1 MKKHFHFLLMAALV
15 CSLCLSV
22 TSCKSDDDSS
32 NNGNGGE
39 EQETYEGLSTL
50 ENDQLADLV
59 AAWTDASRDD
69 LNGTEWLNNTYEPT
83 VGLELDELNP
93 GIRLVVANTVEEA
106 DSIAASM
113 LGSLGI
119 DYENPVGFTYAGFHQ
134 RRQDSADTCTTGNP
148 ARQGAGRECQ
158 GQETLL
164 QVRRHC
170 EV

>member
-69 LNGTEWLNNTYEPT
+69 LNGTEWLISCRQHRRRGGQYCRQHA
-83 VGLELDELNP
+83 GL
-93 GIRLVVANTVEEA
+93 
-106 DSIAASM
+106 
-113 LGSLGI
+113 
-119 DYENPVGFTYAGFHQ
+119 AGH
-134 RRQDSADTCTTGNP
+134 
-148 ARQGAGRECQ
+148 
-158 GQETLL
+158 
-164 QVRRHC
+164 
-170 EV
+170 

>member
-1 MKKHFHFLLMAALV
+1 MMKKHFHFLLMAVLM

-113 LGSLGI
+113 LGSRI
-119 DYENPVGFTYAGFHQ
+119 PV
-134 RRQDSADTCTTGNP
+134 SA
-148 ARQGAGRECQ
+148 
-158 GQETLL
+158 
-164 QVRRHC
+164 
-170 EV
+170 

>member
-1 MKKHFHFLLMAALV
+1 MKKHFYFLLMAALV

-22 TSCKSDDDSS
+22 TSCKDDDNS
-32 NNGNGGE
+32 NVPE

-59 AAWTDASRDD
+59 AAWTDASRDE
-69 LNGTEWLNNTYEPT
+69 LNGTEWLNNTFEPT
-83 VGLELDELNP
+83 VGMELDESNP

-119 DYENPVGFTYAGFHQ
+119 DYENPL
-134 RRQDSADTCTTGNP
+134 
-148 ARQGAGRECQ
+148 REPR
-158 GQETLL
+158 GLHLL
-164 QVRRHC
+164 QQSGGQYRIQPW
-170 EV
+170 

>member
-1 MKKHFHFLLMAALV
+1 MTNIKELMRKKNFYFLLMAALV

-119 DYENPVGFTYAGFHQ
+119 DYENPVGC
-134 RRQDSADTCTTGNP
+134 QDSADTCTTGNP

-158 GQETLL
+158 RQALL